1 MQSDFAQKYWDLAN
15 AIVAFSVLQMLTFLY
30 SLANKNFRA
39 QIAKAFWPVLVAIAG
54 SAILYIV
61 GVIACYQ
68 AESEL
73 RGLASA
79 TQTAAANGVSNHTMW
94 ARVGIVA
101 FYSLSGSVLLC
112 VAKRSG
118 WGLKR
123 PS

>member
-39 QIAKAFWPVLVAIAG
+39 QIAKAFWPVLVAIA
-54 SAILYIV
+54 
-61 GVIACYQ
+61 
-68 AESEL
+68 EL